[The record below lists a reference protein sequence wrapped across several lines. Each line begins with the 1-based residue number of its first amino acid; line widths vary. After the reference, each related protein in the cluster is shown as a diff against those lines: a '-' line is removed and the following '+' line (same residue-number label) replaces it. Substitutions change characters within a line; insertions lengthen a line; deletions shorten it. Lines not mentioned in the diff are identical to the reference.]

1 MPDAHVQNV
10 NPLDLIFR
18 PRSVAIIGASTD
30 PKKLGGL
37 PIYFTKKRGYKGKL
51 FPVNPGAAEVQGIPA
66 FPNLKAIGEPVDC
79 VVVAVPANL
88 ALKAME
94 DIAEARVPVAIVFT
108 SGFAEVNEEGR
119 LLQVKLLEI
128 ARQGGVR
135 VVGPNSMGS
144 YDLTSGFIAHFGSAF
159 DHHNGQGWPRVAPL
173 AIASQSG
180 AVGSHL
186 MVQLRERGIGLT
198 KWISTG
204 NQGDIDIAE
213 CIDYLAGDPDTQ
225 IIAAYLEGAPDGKR
239 LVAALE
245 KARRAKKP
253 MVVLKV
259 GASEAGA
266 AAIATHTASL
276 AGSDAAFDAVMKQH
290 GVARARSLEEFADFT
305 AAATTGLF
313 PERPEAVIVSM
324 SGGVAALMA
333 DAASATGLKLPPL
346 PKGGQDTLKKIV
358 SFAAVT
364 NPIDTAAPGMADM
377 GILARM
383 MEVPLEHGYPAM
395 VGFITHLPLTASLF
409 DALKPKLV
417 ALRAKFPDRTIAFS
431 CYTLPEHRAFFH
443 ENKFIAISDPWTTVA
458 AVAALAQMR
467 QALERA
473 PAAAQPVPA
482 AAPAPRDVGV
492 GEVAAKQLLAAL
504 GIPVLPERLA
514 KNAKAAADA
523 AAALGLPAALKIASE
538 DIPHKTEIGGVL
550 LNVATPQAAAEGYDT
565 LIARAKHAKPD
576 ARIDGVLVS
585 PMLTGGVE
593 TILGLHR
600 DAVVGPVVMFG
611 IGGIFAE
618 IYRDVAFL
626 SPPFGKDD
634 ALKMIQSVRGWPL
647 LAGARGRPKA
657 DVNAIADALVRLGA
671 YAAKYGDQIESFD
684 INPFVVRQEGK
695 GAVALDALLIARN
708 QTQQRH

>member
-1 MPDAHVQNV
+1 MPDDMRSQN
-10 NPLDLIFR
+10 PFDLIFR

-51 FPVNPGAAEVQGIPA
+51 FPVNPGAPEVQGLPA
-66 FPNLKAIGEPVDC
+66 FPSLKAIGEPVDC
-79 VVVAVPANL
+79 AVVAVPAAL

-94 DIAEARVPVAIVFT
+94 DIAEAHVPVAIVFT

-119 LLQVKLLEI
+119 QLQVKLLEI

-159 DHHNGQGWPRVAPL
+159 DHHGGKGWPHVAPL

-198 KWISTG
+198 KWITTG

-213 CIDYLAGDPDTQ
+213 CIDYLAGDPDTRV
-225 IIAAYLEGAPDGKR
+225 IAAYLEGAPDGNR
-239 LVAALE
+239 LIAALE

-253 MVVLKV
+253 VIVLKV

-290 GVARARSLEEFADFT
+290 GVARARSLEDFADFT
-305 AAATTGLF
+305 AAATVGHL
-313 PERPEAVIVSM
+313 PEKPEAAIVSM

-333 DAASATGLKLPPL
+333 DAASAAGLKLPPL
-346 PKGGQDTLKKIV
+346 PKDGQETLKKLV

-377 GILARM
+377 SVMARM
-383 MEVPLEHGYPAM
+383 LEVPLEHGYPAL
-395 VGFITHLPLTASLF
+395 VGFITHLPLTGALF
-409 DALKPKLV
+409 ESLKPKLA
-417 ALRAKFPDRTIAFS
+417 ALRARFPDRTIAFS
-431 CYTLPEHRAFFH
+431 CYALPEQRAFFH
-443 ENKFIAISDPWTTVA
+443 EHRFIAISDPWTTVS
-458 AVAALAQMR
+458 AVAALAHMR

-482 AAPAPRDVGV
+482 GAPAPNDVGA
-492 GEVAAKQLLAAL
+492 GEIAGKKLLAAL
-504 GIPVLPERLA
+504 GVPVVQERLA
-514 KNAKAAADA
+514 TTAKAAADA
-523 AAALGLPAALKIASE
+523 AADLGFPVALKIASA
-538 DIPHKTEIGGVL
+538 DIPHKTEVGGVI
-550 LNVATPQAAAEGYDT
+550 LNVADRDAAASGYDA
-565 LIARAKHAKPD
+565 LIARARTAKPN

-585 PMLTGGVE
+585 PMLKGGVE
-593 TILGLHR
+593 AILGIHR
-600 DAVVGPVVMFG
+600 DPVVGPVVMFG

-634 ALKMIQSVRGWPL
+634 ALKMVQSIRGWPL

-657 DVNAIADALVRLGA
+657 DVGALADALVRLGA
-671 YAAKYGDQIESFD
+671 YAARYGDAIESFD
-684 INPFVVRQEGK
+684 INPFVVRAEGE
-695 GAVALDALLIARN
+695 GAVALDALLIARSHAS
-708 QTQQRH
+708 QQH